1 MRVSTLNLRHLLG
14 LPLTG
19 LCLAGLILAGC
30 QTPPT
35 LSLPPAG
42 SYAAGELIVGLADP
56 ANAES
61 KLRDAGT
68 LPRTPLGDGLWLVDV
83 PAGTEADALKRL
95 MALPGIRF
103 AEVNRTLR
111 TQMFGG
117 FRTGATPSGEASHD
131 YQVAATVTDPKYR
144 GPSGTTLPGQWG
156 LDMIKAPTAWDT
168 TQGGVLVAVI
178 DTGID
183 PEHED
188 LAGNLDMS
196 KAANFVEPG
205 KTPYDDFG
213 HGTHVAGI
221 IGAIAG
227 NNVGIAGV
235 APKVTIMPIRVLG
248 VDGGSTAALIQG
260 IDHAVA
266 KGAKVINLSLG
277 SSMAS
282 RAEQEAVNRAIAK
295 GVTVVAAAGNEALS
309 GNPLNYPAALS
320 GVISV
325 GALGRLPVN
334 GQMLL
339 ARAEYS
345 CFNPYVAIAAP
356 GSDILSTVPSQ
367 LGNSPSKGGAYAYAS
382 GTSMAAPMVTGVAAL
397 ILTRHPDWKPAQVL
411 QALRDAASPN
421 GLTRVAGDAGS
432 GYDANFFG
440 AGLIDA
446 SLAVTK

>member
-1 MRVSTLNLRHLLG
+1 MRIPTIHLRRLMG

-19 LCLAGLILAGC
+19 LCLASLLLAGC

-35 LSLPPAG
+35 ISLPPAG
-42 SYAAGELIVGLADP
+42 SYASGELIVGLDDASH
-56 ANAES
+56 AET

-68 LPRTPLGDGLWLVDV
+68 HPRTPLGDGLWLVDV
-83 PAGTEADALKRL
+83 PAGTEADALRRL
-95 MALPGIRF
+95 TSLPGIRF

-111 TQMFGG
+111 TQMVGG
-117 FRTGATPSGEASHD
+117 FRTTPAGAPAQG
-131 YQVAATVTDPKYR
+131 YQVAAAVTDPKYR
-144 GPSGTTLPGQWG
+144 APNGTTLPGQWG

-168 TQGGVLVAVI
+168 NQGGVLVAVI

-196 KAANFVEPG
+196 KAANFVEAG

-221 IGAIAG
+221 IGAIA
-227 NNVGIAGV
+227 NNGVGIAGV

-248 VDGGSTAALIQG
+248 VDGGTTAALIQG

-334 GQMLL
+334 GQMVL

-367 LGNSPSKGGAYAYAS
+367 LGNASDRGGAYAYAS